1 MYKNLEWA
9 VQEVKS
15 YFPLADDFE
24 GFMGVFINRYLLKN
38 SIKDAGILE
47 MTQMYFPYSESTY
60 QKHCQDIGNIFDRLD
75 CWEKD
80 DMLCWVYQYYG
91 NDTRN
96 MSKSKLR
103 NKAQKK
109 ELIHAKIYT
118 PLWIVDYLT
127 GGAFAYFGLNE
138 MKATEIKKI
147 RILDPA
153 CGSGNF
159 LIRIYDYLMQL
170 YTDKGVEKNQACK
183 LILEKNI
190 FGCDIDSYGIKIAK
204 IILACKAYKDGA
216 DKPVK
221 INLSCFDEKNI
232 NLKTAAE
239 YRTLGSLYP
248 LGDSKFLKEENFDI
262 ILSNPPYTDSSD
274 YSAELKAKIDMY
286 YKNYRKNLYACFII
300 RSHSLLKKNG
310 ICAMITPQTF
320 MFISSFKQTRS
331 FILDNMNIKEFV
343 HFGLGG
349 VFDNALVDTCAFI
362 LKKEKHLSSVARYI
376 KLDGTAACDKKATLH
391 RVLEGKFPELCYF
404 SDQNDFESIPGKP
417 FVYWISQEFRDIF
430 SNPTLMEFA
439 DVRQG
444 IATGNNKKFLRY
456 FWEVEKNSIRFDTS
470 DNSKKWVPY
479 AKGGPYNKWYGNL
492 WWVIAFDSQSTEILQ
507 NTGNNLPNK
516 EYYFRSGITYSMT
529 TSSGSTFRY
538 LPQGFLFDC
547 KGSSVFCHDDSHTFR
562 FLALLNSKLAFFIY
576 GFIAGSVDLEV
587 GDLRNLPVHKDL
599 LEENSLSLRLDRASR
614 LLTAIRMKKEAYKA
628 TDMNYKLSEIHQV
641 IGLGKGFDIQVLENT
656 LERRDFLDLFISVL
670 EGMIEECIFQIYGI
684 SKSGRNE
691 IRFHEGAPL
700 CFVPVFYSWLKEF
713 SALCLKY
720 LNKNEFGTVLTAGD
734 DFEKVM
740 QDVTD
745 YIQTLDKTEIEPK
758 KDAVISGYCLSSG
771 YEYDN
776 PFERIQRE
784 AGANPLDAFF
794 MLYNNG
800 KPVQEIINCQRT
812 EDMVFWFLDHEV
824 RSIISQTGCGFIA
837 LMNETGKNASLINI
851 LESRF
856 KVYKLKKD
864 TLELCLGSSLQEYL
878 INEYIRCHIKM
889 YKNVPV
895 IFQIG
900 SKETGDCIF
909 VDFQSLGKSTPRT
922 VISSFI
928 KPMVS
933 RLYYTEKIKKR
944 GVYEKNL
951 TDLELLLK
959 ECEKNGIFN
968 PEKENIQS
976 FIDVAEKYKLFFGL

>member
-9 VQEVKS
+9 VQEIKA

-24 GFMGVFINRYLLKN
+24 GFMGAFIKRYLLQN
-38 SIKDAGILE
+38 SIEDAGILE
-47 MTQMYFPYSESTY
+47 MTQKYFPYSNSTQ
-60 QKHCQDIGNIFDRLD
+60 QKHCRDIENIFDRLD

-96 MSKSKLR
+96 MSKSKLK

-118 PLWIVDYLT
+118 PMWIVDYLT
-127 GGAFAYFGLNE
+127 GGAFAYYGLKE
-138 MKATEIKKI
+138 MTAAEIKKI

-170 YTDKGVEKNQACK
+170 YSDKGVERKQACK
-183 LILEKNI
+183 FILEKNI
-190 FGCDIDSYGIKIAK
+190 FGCDIDSYSVKIAK

-216 DKPVK
+216 DKPLK
-221 INLSCFDEKNI
+221 INLSCFDEKSI
-232 NLKTAAE
+232 SPETAAQ

-248 LGDSKFLKEENFDI
+248 AADSKLLKEKSFDI

-274 YSAELKAKIDMY
+274 YSAELKTKIDIY
-286 YKNYRKNLYACFII
+286 YKDYRKNLYACFII
-300 RSHSLLKKNG
+300 RSYSLLKKNG

-331 FILDNMNIKEFV
+331 FILDNMNIKEFA

-349 VFDNALVDTCAFI
+349 VFENALVDTCAFI
-362 LKKEKHLSSVARYI
+362 LKKEKHLPSKARYI
-376 KLDGTAACDKKATLH
+376 KLDGTASCDKKAKLYG
-391 RVLEGKFPELCYF
+391 VLEGKYPELCYY

-430 SNPTLMEFA
+430 SNPKLMEFA

-444 IATGNNKKFLRY
+444 IATGNNKRFLRY
-456 FWEVEKNSIRFDTS
+456 FWEVEKNSIRFDNS
-470 DNSKKWVPY
+470 DTSKKWVPY

-492 WWVIAFDSQSTEILQ
+492 WWVIAFDSQNKDALQ
-507 NTGNNLPNK
+507 NMGNNLPNK

-538 LPQGFLFDC
+538 LPKGFVFDC

-562 FLALLNSKLAFFIY
+562 FLALLNSRLAFFIY

-587 GDLRNLPVHKDL
+587 GDLRNLPIHRDL
-599 LEENSLSLRLDRASR
+599 LGENKLAQKLDRATR
-614 LLTAIRMKKEAYKA
+614 LLTAMRMKKEAYKA

-641 IGLGKGFDIQVLENT
+641 IGSGAGFDMDIIGKT
-656 LERRDFLDLFISVL
+656 LEKRDFLDLFISVL
-670 EGMIEECIFQIYGI
+670 EGMIEETVFHIYGI
-684 SKSGRNE
+684 SQNGIKE
-691 IRFHEGAPL
+691 IIFHEGSPL
-700 CFVPVFYSWLKEF
+700 CFVPVFSSHLKEF
-713 SALCLKY
+713 DSLCLKY
-720 LNKNEFGTVLTAGD
+720 ININEYKTVLINED
-734 DFEKVM
+734 DIGKVIK
-740 QDVTD
+740 DVTD
-745 YIQTLDKTEIEPK
+745 YIQTFERTERKPQEK
-758 KDAVISGYCLSSG
+758 AVISSYCLNSG

-776 PFERIQRE
+776 PFERIQKE
-784 AGANPLDAFF
+784 TQVNPLDSFF
-794 MLYNNG
+794 LLHNNR
-800 KPVQEIINCQRT
+800 KPVQDILTCPRT
-812 EDMVFWFLDHEV
+812 KEMIFWFLDHEI
-824 RSIISQTGCGFIA
+824 RSVISQTGSGFIA
-837 LMNETGKNASLINI
+837 LLNETGKNTSLINI

-864 TLELCLGSSLQEYL
+864 ALESCLNQRLEDYL
-878 INEYIRCHIKM
+878 ITEYIRCHIKM

-895 IFQIG
+895 VFQIG
-900 SKETGDCIF
+900 SKDIGDCIF
-909 VDFQSLGKSTPRT
+909 IDFKNLEKSTPRT
-922 VISSFI
+922 IISSFV
-928 KPMVS
+928 KPLLN
-933 RLYYTEKIKKR
+933 RLQYAEKIKKR
-944 GVYEKNL
+944 SMYEKNL
-951 TDLELLLK
+951 TALELLLK
-959 ECEKNGIFN
+959 DCEKNSVFN
-968 PEKENIQS
+968 LEKENIQS
-976 FIDVAEKYKLFFGL
+976 FVDIAQKHKLFFGL